1 MLEKKL
7 LIPVSTYS
15 MKKTQK
21 ISKTDTEAISEITQ
35 RKAEIL
41 SKQRDSMLQE
51 LKDAMKDKKIIIK
64 GNISNLLGY

>member
-1 MLEKKL
+1 
-7 LIPVSTYS
+7 